1 MEDATHWLTHMLMLS
16 YMAQYQLPKDSAARS
31 VLDPSISIN
40 SQDNLLRSH
49 PQTNPIKTVTLL
61 RHPPVEF

>member
-31 VLDPSISIN
+31 VLDPSI
-40 SQDNLLRSH
+40 
-49 PQTNPIKTVTLL
+49 
-61 RHPPVEF
+61 